1 MGLAMRFFPLFLALL
16 FLLAGLGF
24 GALNPDDV
32 SLDFYHWQWPVPL
45 GMALIGAALLGAL
58 AAGLL
63 LWASVIWPLRRR
75 LIAVQR
81 MARNAPV
88 GATTPAVASSPL
100 GPVTQTTP

>member
-58 AAGLL
+58 LAGVL
-63 LWASVIWPLRRR
+63 LWVSVVWPLQRRV
-75 LIAVQR
+75 LALQR
-81 MARNAPV
+81 MMRD
-88 GATTPAVASSPL
+88 TPAADSATLAPTATH
-100 GPVTQTTP
+100 PMP